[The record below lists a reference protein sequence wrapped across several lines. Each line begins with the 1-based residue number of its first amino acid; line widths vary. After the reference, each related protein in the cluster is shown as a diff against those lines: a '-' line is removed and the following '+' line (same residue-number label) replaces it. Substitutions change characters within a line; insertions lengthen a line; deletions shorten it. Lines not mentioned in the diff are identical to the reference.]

1 MSRIQFVSRRDG
13 TYYFR
18 RVIRLGVDKPFRLR
32 LSMRTMCHGRARA
45 IAPALVVTCDAL
57 RAKMMATVER
67 DGLTAAQRA
76 AIFKA
81 QILRERDRL
90 EAGHAGLQLLDLD
103 GQLPVEALHQRLD
116 TGEAV
121 SRDWADNGDTGPLL
135 VIRMPAEDR
144 LANGEEAP
152 IEIMTWED
160 FAGPM
165 AAEDAGAAAL
175 EHCTARAS
183 GNPSVSAR

>member
-1 MSRIQFVSRRDG
+1 MSSIQFVSRKNG

-18 RVIRLGVDKPFRLR
+18 RTIQLGGDKPFRLR
-32 LSMRTMCHGRARA
+32 LSMRTMCYLRART

-57 RAKMMATVER
+57 RTRMMATIER

-76 AIFKA
+76 AIFRT

-90 EAGHAGLQLLDLD
+90 EAGHAALQLLDLD
-103 GQLPVEALHQRLD
+103 DQLPVDALHQRLD

-121 SRDWADNGDTGPLL
+121 SRDRADNGNTDPLL
-135 VIRMPAEDR
+135 VIRMPADGL

-152 IEIMTWED
+152 IEIMK
-160 FAGPM
+160 
-165 AAEDAGAAAL
+165 
-175 EHCTARAS
+175 
-183 GNPSVSAR
+183 